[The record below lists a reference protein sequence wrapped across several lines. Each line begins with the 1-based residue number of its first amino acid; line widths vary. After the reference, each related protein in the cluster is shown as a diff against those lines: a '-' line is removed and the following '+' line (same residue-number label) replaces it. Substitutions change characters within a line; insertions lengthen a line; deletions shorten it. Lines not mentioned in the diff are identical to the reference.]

1 MKSKIFAV
9 LLSTTL
15 LSNLTVSSVY
25 AGSHTSDKVIGQT
38 TALIPEAGLAT
49 SELKDGESANT
60 NFPFASFKALATVGE
75 VDAKSGLALTGY
87 PDGNAAFLKDNNTI
101 RLIYQSESYATM
113 GSAPNPETCPWEMLN
128 GVTFTGSHI
137 HTIDYD
143 RTDFAEFMNN
153 SKAAA
158 SMVKGSGK
166 LFNKIYNG
174 FGELV
179 SAPSHDPA
187 QLAGKW
193 GNQTRPDGTLVQF
206 KPDFRLSKANYFFQ
220 SFCGAW
226 YEQANKYGEG
236 LGFADDVWL
245 TAEEWEIGSMFPAGK
260 YDSAA
265 TLGLASV
272 VVDIK
277 NETAYTVPALGQTG
291 YEKLMPINSGHKDYV
306 VIVAA
311 GYNHGQ
317 EPAPNR
323 IYVGI
328 KNRAADGST
337 IDYAKVNERDA
348 FLARNGLLYGKIYGL
363 ALTPETFA
371 KLGLEVKLNAKM
383 VDDYMKDIKAP
394 NRFDGRF
401 YPTSYQW
408 GGFDKPVAVQDTE
421 MMLWEKEEEQPK
433 GYAFFNGDT
442 KTEHPAA
449 DPSGRARY
457 FQNMTDEGGLLAFD
471 LGNLQQ
477 ALASANGELPSYLDV
492 SVKRSVAAVDG
503 ALTLKLGGEGKT
515 KDGDASIHMEKNVAK
530 MVAPDGL
537 YWAKTADG
545 DYLIVDED
553 SGNDFGE
560 RKYVLTV
567 DEEMNVVDA
576 HLLALAG
583 GKHSSRYQSGVSALG
598 GAFTKAGSTEFSGSW
613 PVTALI
619 AKKSDGSFYSM
630 DELNGT
636 ARQAIRGKIGTAG
649 QTYIGVVQARPE
661 SSGAVAKNG
670 SDAGG
675 QIFMFTMNPSK

>member
-1 MKSKIFAV
+1 MKNLKFAL

-15 LSNLTVSSVY
+15 LSSSVTFS
-25 AGSHTSDKVIGQT
+25 AIAENHGSHKVIGET
-38 TALIPEAGLAT
+38 SALIPEAGLAT
-49 SELKDGESANT
+49 KPLKDGESANT
-60 NFPFASFKALATVGE
+60 NFPFAEFKAIATVGE
-75 VDAKSGLALTGY
+75 IDAKSGLALTGY
-87 PDGNAAFLKDNNTI
+87 PDGQAAMLADDNTI
-101 RLIYQSESYATM
+101 RVIYQSESYATM
-113 GSAPNPETCPWEMLN
+113 GRAPQPETYPWQMKN

-143 RTDFAEFMNN
+143 RAKFANFMKNN
-153 SKAAA
+153 KSAKD
-158 SMVKGSGK
+158 MVKGSGK
-166 LFNKIYNG
+166 LFDTVYNG
-174 FGELV
+174 FGEIV
-179 SAPSHDPA
+179 SAPSFDPA
-187 QLAGKW
+187 YLSGKW

-206 KPDFRLSKANYFFQ
+206 KPNFKLSQADYFFQ

-226 YEQANKYGEG
+226 YEQANKYGDG
-236 LGFADDVWL
+236 IGFADDVWL
-245 TAEEWEIGSMFPAGK
+245 TAEEWEIGTMFPAGK
-260 YDSAA
+260 SDSSA

-272 VVDIK
+272 VVDIA
-277 NETAYTVPALGQTG
+277 NRTAYTVPVLGQTG
-291 YEKLMPINSGHKDYV
+291 YEKLMPINSGHKDYI

-323 IYVGI
+323 IYVGM
-328 KNRAADGST
+328 KDRRADGSR
-337 IDYAKVNERDA
+337 INYATANERDA

-363 ALTPETFA
+363 ALTPKVFA
-371 KLGLEVKLNAKM
+371 DLGIEVKLDAKM
-383 VDDYMKDIKAP
+383 VDDYMKNASAP
-394 NRFDGRF
+394 NSFKGRF

-408 GGFDKPVAVQDTE
+408 AGFDKPVAVQDTE
-421 MMLWEKEEEQPK
+421 MMLWEKKEEQPE

-449 DPSGRARY
+449 DPSGAPRY

-471 LGNLQQ
+471 FDGLSKTLKN
-477 ALASANGELPSYLDV
+477 AKGELPKFLDV

-515 KDGDASIHMEKNVAK
+515 KDGDASIHMEKSVAK

-537 YWAKTADG
+537 YWAKTSDG

-560 RKYVLTV
+560 RKYVLTI
-567 DEEMNVVDA
+567 DKDMNVTDA

-583 GKHSSRYQSGVSALG
+583 GKYSSRYEAGVSALG
-598 GAFTKAGSTEFSGSW
+598 GAFTKPGTTEFSGSW

-619 AKKSDGSFYSM
+619 AKKPNGSFYSK
-630 DELNGT
+630 DELKGT
-636 ARQAIRGKIGTAG
+636 ARQDIRGKIKTAD

-661 SSGAVAKNG
+661 SSGAVELHG
-670 SDAGG
+670 GDAGG
-675 QIFMFTMNPSK
+675 QIFMFTMNPNK